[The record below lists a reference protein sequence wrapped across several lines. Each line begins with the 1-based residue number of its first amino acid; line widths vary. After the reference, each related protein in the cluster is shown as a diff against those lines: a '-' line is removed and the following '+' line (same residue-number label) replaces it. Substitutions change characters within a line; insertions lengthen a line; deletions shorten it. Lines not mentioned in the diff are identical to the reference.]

1 MLKPG
6 PTVTAT
12 ADKSEA
18 ATPASRSAAAT
29 TSSMAAL
36 CASCARLGTTPPH
49 GAWIASCDA
58 LASPSTRPS
67 PVTTAAPVSSHEVSM
82 PKMRVSA
89 PRDTTRPSGP
99 SRSGESGPEPN
110 PVAAPVRPS
119 MRARRSGLSG
129 RTPPA
134 ANPRRWEGL
143 GRNERRAAGRKP
155 RAGADAG
162 IDDARAPHVAVVTL
176 TEARAARIAAR
187 IVFHRG
193 GRGATANA
201 PRGVPRKFTTS
212 QLVFSRA
219 AEPVWIKSTLTMPPV
234 KKPPSRGPSPRS
246 QRAASSDG
254 SSVRPRR
261 RRARPLRWPSSP
273 RRARGKRGC
282 NALERT
288 TPTEVTRLNCIV

>member
-1 MLKPG
+1 M
-6 PTVTAT
+6 TAT

-187 IVFHRG
+187 IVFTAAAVARQPTRLAECPVNLQHLNSFFPEQPSRFGSNRLSPCRPSRSPRQEVHRQEAK
-193 GRGATANA
+193 GRQVQMGHRSAPEEEGHDPFAGPALQEGREESVGAT
-201 PRGVPRKFTTS
+201 
-212 QLVFSRA
+212 L
-219 AEPVWIKSTLTMPPV
+219 W
-234 KKPPSRGPSPRS
+234 
-246 QRAASSDG
+246 
-254 SSVRPRR
+254 SVR
-261 RRARPLRWPSSP
+261 LRL
-273 RRARGKRGC
+273 K
-282 NALERT
+282 
-288 TPTEVTRLNCIV
+288 